1 MASTRLGIIGSS
13 GGSAL
18 AAADVCLRRAG
29 RRVEW
34 IVVTDRACGLEKWA
48 AREAL
53 EAHRLDYADA
63 TDFSRRVLHI
73 FQEAECESVLLFY
86 TRRVAAPLIDQLKVW
101 NIHPALLPAFVGF
114 NAVDQ
119 AIAGGA
125 KIFGATL
132 HRVDEGLD
140 TGPVVAQIA
149 SGLVAGKSDA
159 QIQRLSF
166 FHKVWLTL
174 CWLDDLT
181 GGCLQRT
188 QTVAFGDDAAL
199 AYPGLRDEA
208 LLASYRDWVRLQ
220 ISQEDHAG

>member
-1 MASTRLGIIGSS
+1 MASNRLGIIGSS

-18 AAADVCLRRAG
+18 AAADECMRHAG
-29 RRVEW
+29 RKVEW
-34 IVVTDRACGLEKWA
+34 VVITDRECGLEKWA
-48 AREAL
+48 ASEAL
-53 EAHRLDYADA
+53 EAHRLDYVDA
-63 TDFSRRVLHI
+63 TDFSRRALRI
-73 FQEAECESVLLFY
+73 FQEAGCDSVLLFY
-86 TRRVAAPLIDQLKVW
+86 TRRVAVPLIDRLKVW

-119 AIAGGA
+119 AIAGGV

-149 SGLVAGKSDA
+149 SGLSTGRSHE

-181 GGCLQRT
+181 GGCSQKT
-188 QTVAFGDDAAL
+188 QNVMFGEDAAL
-199 AYPGLRDEA
+199 AYPGIRDDA
-208 LLASYRDWVRLQ
+208 LLASYLAWARLQ
-220 ISQEDHAG
+220 ISKEDSAG